1 MNSERWKQIDDLLHS
16 VLARPIAE
24 RETFLR
30 QACAGDQALE
40 REIRS
45 LLRSHDQAGSFLEG
59 PAIEMAA
66 RDMAES
72 DPPSETHSYK
82 SLRAGQSVSRYRIA
96 GKLGGGGMGVVYK
109 ADDTRL
115 HRSVALKFLPDEVA
129 RDPQAL
135 SRFEREARAAS
146 ALNHPNICAIYDIG
160 EHEGRTFLVMEYLE
174 GATLKHCIAGR
185 PMTTERLFALSIEI
199 AEGLEA
205 AHARGIIHRDIKPA
219 NIFVT
224 DRGHAKVLDFGL
236 AKLTVG
242 ATWRVAQGGRGD
254 ASPLQ
259 DTPTASIE
267 EEALTNT
274 GMTVGTVE
282 YMSPEQVRAEVLDQ
296 RTDLFSFGAVLYEM
310 ATGQRAFAGNSP
322 GVTFEAILNR
332 APAPPLRLNP
342 QLPPQLEEI
351 ILRLLEKNRDL
362 RYRSAADLL
371 VDLRRLKGE
380 MDSGRVAKQAE
391 LDVAAA
397 SPAKALEAKPA
408 QGSASRVSRW
418 AATPQRARIVVALSL
433 FLIAVAGAVALLIF
447 LVPGHRALA
456 LTEKDTLVLA
466 DFTNTTGDPV
476 FDGTL
481 RQGLAIQLEQSPFLS
496 LVPDDRIRRTLRLMG
511 QPPDAPLI
519 PQRAREICERT
530 ASAAVLEG
538 SIASLGSQYVLGL
551 SAKTCGSGQ
560 VLDEEQV
567 QAPRKEDV
575 LNALS
580 QIASRFRTRVGESLA
595 TIEKH
600 DVPLYE
606 ATTPSLEALKA
617 YTAGMRASFTS
628 GFADAVPLHKRA
640 VEIDPQFAMAHASLG
655 LMYSSLGE
663 SVLSLESTRR
673 AYQLRDHATD
683 RERFFITTL
692 YERDVTGNLEKEQR
706 TLELWAQTYPR
717 DRDAHGL
724 MSGFASQGMGQYE
737 KSLKEATTAL
747 GIDPDCSP
755 CFVNIAADYL
765 CLDRPLEAEETARRA
780 FARKFEVPEF
790 MLLKFYLAFLKGDHA
805 GMDQAAARA
814 KGKPGAEDWMAHS
827 EALVEAR
834 SGHLRAAAETSRQ
847 ATDLAQRA
855 GERERAATYE
865 AGKAVWQAFYGIA
878 PAAKQSAV
886 AALELSKGR
895 DVEYGAAFAL
905 ALAGDLSRAQALA
918 RDLEKR
924 FPEDT
929 SVQFNYLPA
938 LRALFALN
946 DRKPQ
951 EAIDLLQVAAPY
963 DFAVPAIDFNAFFGG
978 LYPAYVR
985 GEAYLA
991 VREPAKAAAE
1001 FQKILDHRGLVV
1013 ADPVGAMARLQLGRA
1028 FALSGDKTKAKAA
1041 YQDFLTLWK
1050 EADPEIPIFKQAKA
1064 EYARLQ

>member
-16 VLARPIAE
+16 VLARPMAE
-24 RETFLR
+24 REAFLR

-45 LLRSHDQAGSFLEG
+45 LLSSHEAAGSFLEG

-66 RDMAES
+66 RNMAES
-72 DPPSETHSYK
+72 DPPFDAHSYK
-82 SLRAGQSVSRYRIA
+82 SLLAGQSVSRYRIA

-129 RDPQAL
+129 REPQAL

-160 EHEGRTFLVMEYLE
+160 EHQGRTFLVMEYLE

-185 PMTTERLFALSIEI
+185 PMTTERLLALSIEI
-199 AEGLEA
+199 AGGLEA

-224 DRGHAKVLDFGL
+224 DREHAKILDFGL
-236 AKLTVG
+236 AKLVVG
-242 ATWRVAQGGRGD
+242 AGLAPAQTGHPQGV
-254 ASPLQ
+254 PLPES
-259 DTPTASIE
+259 PTASIE
-267 EEALTNT
+267 EEPLTNT

-282 YMSPEQVRAEVLDQ
+282 YMSPEQVRAEVLDP

-332 APAPPLRLNP
+332 TPISPLRLNP

-362 RYRSAADLL
+362 RHRSAADLL
-371 VDLRRLKGE
+371 VELRRLKGAL
-380 MDSGRVAKQAE
+380 DSGSVAKQAE
-391 LDVAAA
+391 LDVTAA

-418 AATPQRARIVVALSL
+418 VATPRRARIAVALSL
-433 FLIAVAGAVALLIF
+433 FLIAVVGALALLI
-447 LVPGHRALA
+447 LGVHGHRALA

-496 LVPDDRIRRTLRLMG
+496 LVPEDRIRRTLRLMG

-519 PQRAREICERT
+519 PQRAREICARI

-551 SAKTCGSGQ
+551 SAKTCDSGQ

-567 QAPRKEDV
+567 QAPRKEEV

-580 QIASRFRTRVGESLA
+580 QIASRFRTRVGESLS

-617 YTAGMRASFTS
+617 YTAGMRASFTI
-628 GFADAVPLHKRA
+628 GFAGAVPLLKRA
-640 VEIDPQFAMAHASLG
+640 VEIDPHFAMAYAALG
-655 LMYSSLGE
+655 LMYSNLGE
-663 SVLSLESTRR
+663 SVLAIESTHR
-673 AYQLRDHATD
+673 AYELRDHTTD

-692 YERDVTGNLEKEQR
+692 YHRNATGNLEKAQQ
-706 TLELWAQTYPR
+706 TLEAWAQTYPR

-724 MSGFASQGMGQYE
+724 MSGFASQSMGQYE
-737 KSLKEATTAL
+737 KSLKEAKTAL
-747 GIDPDCSP
+747 EIDPDFSP
-755 CFVNIAADYL
+755 GLINIAFDYL
-765 CLDRPLEAEETARRA
+765 YLDRPSEAEETARQA
-780 FARKFEVPEF
+780 FERKFEVPEF

-805 GMDQAAARA
+805 GMDQAVAQA

-834 SGHLRAAAETSRQ
+834 SGHLRAAAETSRH
-847 ATDLAQRA
+847 AMDLAQRA
-855 GERERAATYE
+855 GEQERAATYE
-865 AGKAVWQAFYGIA
+865 AGKAVWQGLYGIA
-878 PAAKQSAV
+878 PAAKQGAV
-886 AALELSKGR
+886 AALELSRGR

-905 ALAGDLSRAQALA
+905 ALAGDFPRAQALA

-946 DRKPQ
+946 GRKPQ
-951 EAIDLLQVAAPY
+951 VAIELLQVAAPY
-963 DFAVPAIDFNAFFGG
+963 DYAVPAIDFNAFFGG
-978 LYPAYVR
+978 FYPVYLR

-991 VREPAKAAAE
+991 VREHAKAAAE
-1001 FQKILDHRGLVV
+1001 FQKILDHRGIVL

-1028 FALSGDKTKAKAA
+1028 FALSGDKTKAEAA

-1050 EADPEIPIFKQAKA
+1050 DADPDIPILKQAKA
-1064 EYARLQ
+1064 EYARLR